1 MDIRR
6 SAAIFFL
13 LLFLGTFQL
22 QAKMQFA
29 DPKPSFENPRKV
41 IMRIYEND
49 VRKVNHTVA
58 AINNILKEYPVDS
71 LKIALL
77 FYGPGMRVIKKDFD
91 APTLK
96 RIKSLFA
103 YDVEIV
109 GCLNTMQT
117 MGWKRSDFIDGVEYI
132 QAGVAE
138 AIERKAGGWIDA
150 TPY

>member
-1 MDIRR
+1 MKSGRLGLIVV
-6 SAAIFFL
+6 A
-13 LLFLGTFQL
+13 LFLFGTVV
-22 QAKMQFA
+22 QAKMHFS
-29 DPKPSFENPRKV
+29 DPKPTFENPRKI

-49 VRKVNHTVA
+49 IHKVNHTVA
-58 AINNILKEYPVDS
+58 AVNNIFKEYPVDS
-71 LKIALL
+71 LKIAVL

-91 APTLK
+91 PATLK
-96 RIKSLFA
+96 RIRSLFA

-109 GCLNTMQT
+109 GCLNTMET
-117 MGWKRSDFIDGVEYI
+117 MGWKKNDFINGVDYV